1 MAKSK
6 QRIVIRHKWALGDTI
21 LLTALIRD
29 IHKAYPNQY
38 DVGVDTHWTNVW
50 WNNPYVTKFDN
61 KGGPKPQVI
70 TTLNARPAW
79 TFPSRNLS
87 LTCT

>member
-50 WNNPYVTKFDN
+50 W
-61 KGGPKPQVI
+61 I
-70 TTLNARPAW
+70 
-79 TFPSRNLS
+79 
-87 LTCT
+87 